1 MNDDEDRSSGQN
13 QTDDWIKDQADQR
26 ADQQA
31 KDKVFSRPLSEVKP
45 FEFNDTVARVF
56 QDMISRS
63 VPGYALLLRMIG
75 LYASIFVQP
84 GSRVYDLGC
93 SLGEAS
99 LVIADQSA
107 AIDRDIIAV
116 DSSSAMIDKCRQHPV
131 KANDLAQNIEWRCAD
146 IRATDITNA
155 SMVVLN
161 LTLQFLPPAERL
173 PLLQKIF
180 NGLRPGGVLVLSEK
194 VVFADATENQR
205 MQQLYQGFKKT
216 MGYSDL
222 EISQKRNA
230 LENVLIP
237 DDQQQHQER
246 LKTAGFSE
254 IYQCFRGFNFVSYL
268 AIKS

>member
-1 MNDDEDRSSGQN
+1 MNDDDERCAG
-13 QTDDWIKDQADQR
+13 KDEPRDQ
-26 ADQQA
+26 
-31 KDKVFSRPLSEVKP
+31 VFSRPLSEVKA
-45 FEFNDTVARVF
+45 FEFNETVARVF

-75 LYASIFVQP
+75 LYAGIFVQP

-107 AIDRDIIAV
+107 VIECDIIAI
-116 DSSSAMIDKCRQHPV
+116 DSSSAMIDKCLQHPD
-131 KANDLAQNIEWRCAD
+131 KARNIEWRCAD
-146 IRATDITNA
+146 IRDTDISNA

-180 NGLRPGGVLVLSEK
+180 DGLRPGGVLVLSEK
-194 VVFADATENQR
+194 IVFADATENQR

-216 MGYSDL
+216 MGYTDL

-237 DDQQQHQER
+237 DDEAQHQER
-246 LKTAGFSE
+246 LETAGFSE